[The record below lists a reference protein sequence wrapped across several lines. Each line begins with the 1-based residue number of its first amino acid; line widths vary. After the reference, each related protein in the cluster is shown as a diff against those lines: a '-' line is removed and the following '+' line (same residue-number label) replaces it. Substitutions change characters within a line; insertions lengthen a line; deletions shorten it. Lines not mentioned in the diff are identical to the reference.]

1 MEWIVPIITGIIS
14 AVSAIVVASIS
25 QGNKKTGKDVKETVN
40 KLAQAIE
47 DISNKQKELQQA
59 YADIKKDILTKTD
72 IEEVINNSST
82 LELLKKGLLSET
94 RHSLRNR
101 FQHFAGNG
109 FELDS
114 HDEEEWDEDYA
125 TYKALGGNG
134 SIEAANNI
142 IKAKLLEKK

>member
-1 MEWIVPIITGIIS
+1 MEWIVPIVTGIIS
-14 AVSAIVVASIS
+14 AVSAIIVATIS
-25 QGNKKTGKDVKETVN
+25 QGNKKTGKDVKETVI

-59 YADIKKDILTKTD
+59 YADIKLLKAD
-72 IEEVINNSST
+72 

-101 FQHFAGNG
+101 FQHFAGNS
-109 FELDS
+109 FELDA